1 MERINRSLQELYVL
15 LYSKTISAKE
25 ETEINSEI
33 QILKGI
39 YADMI
44 KQKEQADRERH
55 MGISQVQS
63 YFA

>member
-1 MERINRSLQELYVL
+1 MERISKSIQELYVL

-33 QILKGI
+33 QMLKGI

-44 KQKEQADRERH
+44 KQKEQADKERH
-55 MGISQVQS
+55 MGVSQIQS
-63 YFA
+63 YFT

>member
-1 MERINRSLQELYVL
+1 MERISKSIQELYVL

-33 QILKGI
+33 QMLKGI

-44 KQKEQADRERH
+44 KQKEQADKERH
-55 MGISQVQS
+55 IGVSQVQS

>member
-1 MERINRSLQELYVL
+1 MERISRSLQELYVL

>member
-1 MERINRSLQELYVL
+1 MERITRSLQELYVL

-55 MGISQVQS
+55 LGISQVQS

>member
-55 MGISQVQS
+55 LGISQVQS